1 MRALKRRLTLSEK
14 ATGLVQTPRTIN
26 RSRSHHYVRSTTV
39 LYCLKYRIHDIEADY
54 QAQAQFPYQLT
65 NAVNGINLPP
75 QRISAISTPPKS
87 SYTITTT
94 MTSTKT
100 PNSRLST
107 LEKDTP
113 QPNFTS
119 PTFDPAE
126 YLNDTLPPLTLAS
139 TQPNASRAP
148 GSITLPELAT
158 QVQSLVSQVNAQNI
172 RHSGNLTQLTDEIL
186 RGGGRLA
193 YEVEVLRGE
202 AIGLSDVLTE
212 GLRGDIGRF
221 VLEGDSHKD
230 GHEDKKEGEDQNEEY
245 TATAANTAV
254 QAQNDPDYIT
264 KLRTLNQVRA
274 RLDEVVHTFGDA
286 MEWPLPPSELS
297 LTSSF
302 ISVSAPEPG
311 SESHSLEQKGQE
323 VMQKLR
329 AEVTGLLDSEGG
341 GEAGLEAASRRVD
354 SLREFATVWKSSAEE
369 KARNRFVDSLAKIV
383 EDRQKVLESTTA
395 TSAGQEPG
403 SGPGQSQ
410 QRAPGS
416 NNRAMG
422 HQRQESEGPG
432 GGIFRNLQRLREE
445 IYLD

>member
-1 MRALKRRLTLSEK
+1 M
-14 ATGLVQTPRTIN
+14 ATRTP
-26 RSRSHHYVRSTTV
+26 STTPA
-39 LYCLKYRIHDIEADY
+39 K
-54 QAQAQFPYQLT
+54 P
-65 NAVNGINLPP
+65 
-75 QRISAISTPPKS
+75 
-87 SYTITTT
+87 
-94 MTSTKT
+94 

-148 GSITLPELAT
+148 GSIPLPELST

-202 AIGLSDVLTE
+202 TIGLSDVLTE

-221 VLEGDSHKD
+221 VPED
-230 GHEDKKEGEDQNEEY
+230 GHGGGGEDKKEGED
-245 TATAANTAV
+245 TAAA
-254 QAQNDPDYIT
+254 AQNDPDYIT

-323 VMQKLR
+323 AMQKLR
-329 AEVTGLLDSEGG
+329 AEVTELLDSEGG

-354 SLREFATVWKSSAEE
+354 SLRVFATVWKSSAEE

-383 EDRQKVLESTTA
+383 EDRRKVLESTASTT
-395 TSAGQEPG
+395 TSQEPG
-403 SGPGQSQ
+403 SGPGQAQ
-410 QRAPGS
+410 QRAAGS